1 MERQPNIQDIS
12 WFIDLNR
19 KEQLDLN
26 PSYQRKS
33 IWSLK
38 DQKGFLDSI
47 FRNYPCPSIFIH
59 RHIAS
64 DGIPTYHIVDGK
76 QRLETIIQ
84 FSNNKISIAK
94 EFGDKNLDGKRFDE
108 LSLSSKQIFWNYKLV
123 VENINISDSTN
134 DVFNRLGKI
143 SINEVFNRL
152 NSVSKTLN
160 KQELRH
166 AVYNGWFINEAQDE
180 ADTPFWTEIGFKT
193 ATKSKRMQDVQFVSE
208 LLMIIIEKEIVG
220 FDQDHIGDIYA
231 LYDDQSAIGDQ
242 LDEDEYISEKDRA
255 KKYIVQMA
263 KSRPEI
269 VKWLKRQKDLYI
281 LWALITLSGKHLPEP
296 KKLALK
302 YMAFMK
308 EVDTI
313 TEKTDPKNLQN
324 QEQKA
329 YTYYSNAYGA
339 SADLKPRSERLDALK
354 KYVGQ

>member
-1 MERQPNIQDIS
+1 ME
-12 WFIDLNR
+12 
-19 KEQLDLN
+19 
-26 PSYQRKS
+26 
-33 IWSLK
+33 
-38 DQKGFLDSI
+38 
-47 FRNYPCPSIFIH
+47 
-59 RHIAS
+59 
-64 DGIPTYHIVDGK
+64 
-76 QRLETIIQ
+76 
-84 FSNNKISIAK
+84 
-94 EFGDKNLDGKRFDE
+94 GKRFDE
-108 LSLSSKQIFWNYKLV
+108 LSLSNKQIFWNYKLV
-123 VENINISDSTN
+123 VENINISDSMN

-193 ATKSKRMQDVQFVSE
+193 ATKSKRMQDIQFVSE
-208 LLMIIIEKEIVG
+208 LLMIIIEKKIVG

-231 LYDDQSAIGDQ
+231 EYDDQSAIGDQ
-242 LDEDEYISEKDRA
+242 LDEDEYISEKDRV

-263 KSRPEI
+263 KNCPEI
-269 VKWLKRQKDLYI
+269 VTRLKRQKDLYI
-281 LWALITLSGKHLPEP
+281 LWALITLSGKHLLEP

-313 TEKTDPKNLQN
+313 TEKTDPKNLQS

-329 YTYYSNAYGA
+329 YTYYSNARGA
-339 SADLKPRSERLDALK
+339 SGDLKPRSERLDALK
-354 KYVGQ
+354 KYVG